1 MTEDEEFDEAAT
13 DGGDGDDAR
22 STGVEEEENEDA
34 QREGAVDE
42 GKPGPKKN
50 EVERG
55 EFWRL
60 LVLLQELVRTVD
72 EPPRR
77 TGHSH
82 LPVADMLFIIVTKVF
97 FGLSSRDHCALLE
110 LLHPQLWTGP
120 IPHPN
125 SITNYMKVEWLRP
138 ILEGLVGRSAQ
149 PVVNYLGY
157 YFSIDSTP
165 VLTPGYYLS
174 KNRKTGE
181 LYERRQWI
189 RLHLLGENMTGIVT
203 AARADSRAVAE
214 QAYFEPM
221 LRETLGLGFKV
232 LGISGDKNYCT
243 KANAR
248 LARDLGVT
256 PFLTVKKNA
265 VRSKKGADEAWNENY
280 DRAKSDDPAVRRVF
294 RLRSRI
300 ESVNSVI
307 KGQYEE
313 FVLSK
318 SEAGQYNE
326 ALCKVICHNL
336 IVLIRYTR
344 KLGLTPQF
352 RK

>member
-1 MTEDEEFDEAAT
+1 MADHS
-13 DGGDGDDAR
+13 GDN
-22 STGVEEEENEDA
+22 ENN
-34 QREGAVDE
+34 EGRRQ
-42 GKPGPKKN
+42 PGPEKN

-60 LVLLQELVRTVD
+60 LVLLRELVRTVD

-77 TGHSH
+77 TGHEH
-82 LPVADMLFIIVTKVF
+82 LPVADMLFIMITKVF
-97 FGLSSRDHCALLE
+97 FCFSSKDHCALLE
-110 LLHPQLWTGP
+110 LLHPDLWAGP

-125 SITNYMKVEWLRP
+125 SITNYMRMKWLRP
-138 ILEGLVGRSAQ
+138 ILEGLVGRSSQ
-149 PVVNYLGY
+149 PIVDYVGY

-165 VLTPGYYLS
+165 VLTPGYYIS
-174 KNRKTGE
+174 KNRKTGK

-189 RLHLLGENMTGIVT
+189 RLHLLGEGATGIVT
-203 AARADSRAVAE
+203 AARADSRRVAE
-214 QAYFEPM
+214 QKYFEPL

-232 LGISGDKNYCT
+232 MGISGDKNYCT
-243 KANAR
+243 KANTR
-248 LARDLGVT
+248 LARELGVT

-265 VRSKKGADEAWNENY
+265 VKSKKGTDEAWDENY
-280 DRAKSDDPAVRRVF
+280 DRAKSADPDVRRVF
-294 RLRSRI
+294 HRRSRI
-300 ESVNSVI
+300 ESINSVV
-307 KGQYEE
+307 KGKYEE
-313 FVLSK
+313 FVLST
-318 SEAGQYNE
+318 SEVGQYNE